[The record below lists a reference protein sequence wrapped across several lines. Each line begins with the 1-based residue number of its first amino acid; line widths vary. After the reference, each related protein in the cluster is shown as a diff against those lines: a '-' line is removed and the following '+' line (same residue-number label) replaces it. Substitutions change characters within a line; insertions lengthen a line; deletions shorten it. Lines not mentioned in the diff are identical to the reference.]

1 MTEETGITNGS
12 PPATATSTSL
22 PTSWSVVTTDIINLI
37 RPPMHDTQTQTQNGG
52 QKTDYYGHIISV
64 IGNYFS
70 FEFSSFR

>member
-12 PPATATSTSL
+12 PPATSL

-64 IGNYFS
+64 IGN
-70 FEFSSFR
+70 

>member
-12 PPATATSTSL
+12 PPATGL

-37 RPPMHDTQTQTQNGG
+37 RPPMHDTQIQTQNGG

-64 IGNYFS
+64 IGN
-70 FEFSSFR
+70 